1 MFEATSNTRTRDAE
15 KSGWAEPRAL
25 LVVYAPSRQRAPGH
39 ARPRRVLIHTH
50 MGGGADGNGNVH
62 GNGSAEDVHGAA
74 SEGGKQ
80 GRATIAFCFLTFV
93 AVTKTILTKSVF
105 LRTPQP
111 IAYSVL
117 SCFVT
122 ALCMLPIFACLRD
135 TFRHPA
141 RHMLRGLTL
150 VSIAIAIDLACT
162 NVAIAL
168 LSVALQQCIRAASP
182 AATILLETFYSK
194 TCRHPLMYVVV
205 LLLCSGPVLAQ
216 MGSRPYDYTWPGV
229 ISMCIA
235 VVAGAFK
242 YVLAHALIKEYRTS
256 LGTLSF
262 TFWVE
267 IIVGLMLVPWAV
279 ASGEV
284 FALAT
289 NPYSRADWAL
299 LLFTAAY
306 GGVRIYSQFALLEYT
321 SATTLAMANVA
332 IQSGTIAASV
342 VLFGTELTFY
352 LGWGI
357 GATLLF
363 SAIYTWL
370 NVSKVLDLP
379 NRASPAVSPPDAKSS
394 TLGGGAV
401 LL

>member
-1 MFEATSNTRTRDAE
+1 MNTGARC
-15 KSGWAEPRAL
+15 AL
-25 LVVYAPSRQRAPGH
+25 LRLWSTPSAEAADHTGRRTAPRH
-39 ARPRRVLIHTH
+39 II
-50 MGGGADGNGNVH
+50 MGGGADSGDGSGGDSRRAVGH
-62 GNGSAEDVHGAA
+62 GGESAKATGATA
-74 SEGGKQ
+74 
-80 GRATIAFCFLTFV
+80 AFCFLTFV

-135 TFRHPA
+135 TFRQPA
-141 RHMLRGLTL
+141 RHMFRGLSL
-150 VSIAIAIDLACT
+150 VSVAIAIDLACT

-194 TCRHPLMYVVV
+194 TCRHPLIYVVV
-205 LLLCSGPVLAQ
+205 LLLCTGPVLAQ

-229 ISMCIA
+229 ISMCVA

-242 YVLAHALIKEYRTS
+242 YVLAHALIKEYRQS

-279 ASGEV
+279 ASGEAV
-284 FALAT
+284 ALLT
-289 NPYSRADWAL
+289 NPYSRADWTL
-299 LLFTAAY
+299 LMFTAAY
-306 GGVRIYSQFALLEYT
+306 GGVRIYSQFALLEHT

-332 IQSGTIAASV
+332 IQSGTIAAGV

-370 NVSKVLDLP
+370 NVSKVLDQP
-379 NRASPAVSPPDAKSS
+379 KRTMPTIPPTDAKASNGHS
-394 TLGGGAV
+394 GAV
-401 LL
+401 LI